1 MIYMITGGYNAGKT
15 RRLTS
20 ICCEKKK
27 IANRIGGFISEKI
40 MMNEVAIG
48 YALRNITNNRR
59 ILLACDASHMS
70 EIMHLKNNQ
79 DILEPVISR
88 EQLIGQFSDEIDRGL
103 EVHFN
108 EYYLHDRFIFCKDA
122 FNYANTL
129 ISNLSL
135 SNEID
140 EIFIDEVGKIELLG
154 DGYFIGLI
162 SAVRSQKT
170 VYLCVHDSYV
180 KDVIDLIESIHHTFG
195 YSI

>member
-1 MIYMITGGYNAGKT
+1 MIYMITGGINTGKT

-27 IANRIGGFISEKI
+27 NTNRIGGFISEKI
-40 MMNEVAIG
+40 LIDDVTIG
-48 YALRNITNNRR
+48 YAIRNITNQRR

-79 DILEPVISR
+79 DILSPIISR
-88 EQLIGQFSDEIDRGL
+88 EQLVGQFSDEIDRGL

-129 ISNLSL
+129 ISNLAL

-140 EIFIDEVGKIELLG
+140 EIFIDEVGKIELMG

-170 VYLCVHDSYV
+170 VYLCVHDLYV
-180 KDVIDLIESIHHTFG
+180 NDLIDLIESIHHTFDHL
-195 YSI
+195 I